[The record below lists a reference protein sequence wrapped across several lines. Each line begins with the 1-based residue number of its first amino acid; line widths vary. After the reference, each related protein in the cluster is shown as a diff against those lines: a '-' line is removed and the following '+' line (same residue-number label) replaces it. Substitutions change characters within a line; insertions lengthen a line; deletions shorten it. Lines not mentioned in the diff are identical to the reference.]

1 MWQKQFV
8 IVETII
14 LAGRVELS
22 VDNSVVVT
30 AGKVSVM
37 AGILT
42 EVTLSEQTTSVEVI
56 VTAGIVTGS
65 VSVTVVVS
73 RDVSFECTVSV

>member
-1 MWQKQFV
+1 MWKKRFV

-14 LAGRVELS
+14 LAGRVVS

-56 VTAGIVTGS
+56 VAAGIVTGS